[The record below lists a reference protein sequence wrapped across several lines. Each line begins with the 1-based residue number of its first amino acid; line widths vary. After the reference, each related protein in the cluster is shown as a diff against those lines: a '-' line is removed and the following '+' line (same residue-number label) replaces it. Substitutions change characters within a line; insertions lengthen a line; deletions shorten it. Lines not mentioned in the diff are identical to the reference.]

1 MSGPDQLFAKLR
13 ARPAR
18 ARVWV
23 QTLILLVHPGS
34 SGHGG
39 GSDTTPHRASV
50 SPAAAEQATSR
61 LTGERPEGGGADE
74 RRRHARDELRRGG
87 VVWLAYATA
96 VRHLIRLAVPAAA
109 VFLPIGLLAASAL
122 IFLADGS
129 AAVVNGDFELIGAPD
144 TSLLVWSAA
153 VLVVL
158 VAGQA
163 VALPATVMLATGR
176 LVGKDV
182 STSDAMR
189 AAARRWPATAVLV
202 LVGVVA
208 FTAAL
213 AAGLGILMWT
223 GAQVT
228 AYAVMA
234 VLALAAM
241 PCLLAVAPMVLEGR
255 SARGALA
262 RAYRLTAGASWVTPL
277 TLAFGVVLL
286 PALAAK
292 AVNWAV
298 SGLPIVPAVAG
309 SVLALITVP
318 FQATVIARLFL
329 HRLVIKGTITEF
341 KEIVDGLPASTPRPA
356 RRMPVLAALLL
367 PGLLYGA
374 AVLINP
380 LGWPEVSETAVTEN
394 WSRGPDSEVSEEDGR
409 PKPELDA
416 SDLRAL
422 YAGLG
427 GRMVMLLDGSAEAK
441 LLTCMDSSCTRTQF
455 TWAEPVGVVGRFTA
469 AGARLADGRLVVSTW
484 TQEGA
489 DEDGL
494 IPDYDKWHAWLRLL
508 ICDATTCIPAPG
520 GRPITEVT
528 SSVQHRTV
536 ALAARPDGG
545 LLVAQLHDRPFSARD
560 IDKETLSITTCD
572 DPACAHPRTK
582 EIAKLPIDRFAN
594 DTPGLI
600 AGVGSDDHPVVVRFD
615 RGTGSIFVISCDDP
629 ACARTR
635 MGQPVREGSP
645 DYSGHAHRSDT
656 AMAVRTDG
664 QPLIAHLD
672 VSDGAIKLLDCHTRE
687 CSKADTVTLAEPGRN
702 TAPAM
707 VLDRNGRA
715 LVAYQDLDRDRI
727 VIAACAGTRCT
738 RTPVTTIRRGG
749 DDGLAMALN
758 GQGRPMIAWM
768 DVGGWHDWDLVVT
781 TPLNLP

>member
-1 MSGPDQLFAKLR
+1 M
-13 ARPAR
+13 
-18 ARVWV
+18 
-23 QTLILLVHPGS
+23 
-34 SGHGG
+34 
-39 GSDTTPHRASV
+39 
-50 SPAAAEQATSR
+50 
-61 LTGERPEGGGADE
+61 TGERPEGDGAND
-74 RRRHARDELRRGG
+74 RRPHARDELRRGG

-96 VRHLIRLAVPAAA
+96 VRHLIRLAVPAVA

-122 IFLADGS
+122 VLLADGS
-129 AAVVNGDFELIGAPD
+129 AAVVNDDFELIGAPD
-144 TSLLVWSAA
+144 MSLLAWSAA

-158 VAGQA
+158 VAGQT

-255 SARGALA
+255 SARGSLA
-262 RAYRLTAGASWVTPL
+262 RAYRLTAGASWATPL

-286 PALAAK
+286 PALAAR

-309 SVLALITVP
+309 FVLALITVP
-318 FQATVIARLFL
+318 FQAAVIARLFL
-329 HRLVIKGTITEF
+329 HRLVLKGTINEF
-341 KEIVDGLPASTPRPA
+341 KEIVDGLPASTPRPV
-356 RRMPVLAALLL
+356 RRVPVLMALIL
-367 PGLLYGA
+367 PGLLYCG

-380 LGWPEVSETAVTEN
+380 LGWLVVSETAVTEN
-394 WSRGPDSEVSEEDGR
+394 WSRGPDSQVSEEDGR
-409 PKPELDA
+409 PKPQLHA
-416 SDLRAL
+416 SDLQAL
-422 YAGLG
+422 HVGPG
-427 GRMVMLLDGSAEAK
+427 GRMVMLMDDSAEAK
-441 LLTCMDSSCTRTQF
+441 LLTCMDINCTQTRF
-455 TWAEPVGVVGRFTA
+455 TWAEPVGVAGRFTA

-494 IPDYDKWHAWLRLL
+494 ILDYDKWRAWLRLL
-508 ICDATTCIPAPG
+508 ICDATACIPAPG
-520 GRPITEVT
+520 GKPITEVT

-536 ALAARPDGG
+536 ALAARPGGG
-545 LLVAQLHDRPFSARD
+545 LLVAQLHDHPFSARD
-560 IDKETLSITTCD
+560 IDKESLSITTCD
-572 DPACAHPRTK
+572 DPACTHPRTK
-582 EIAKLPIDRFAN
+582 EIAKLPADRYRV
-594 DTPGLI
+594 DRRGLVV
-600 AGVGSDDHPVVVRFD
+600 GVGPDDRPVVLRFD
-615 RGTGSIFVISCDDP
+615 RDTGSIFVISCADP

-635 MGQPVREGSP
+635 LGQPVREGSP
-645 DYSGHAHRSDT
+645 DYSDHAHRADT
-656 AMAVRTDG
+656 AMVVQADG
-664 QPLIAHLD
+664 RPLVAHLD

-687 CSKADTVTLAEPGRN
+687 CSKADSVTLAEPGRN

-715 LVAYQDLDRDRI
+715 LVAYQDLDRERI
-727 VIAACAGTRCT
+727 VIATCTGTRCT

-749 DDGLAMALN
+749 GNRLAMALN
-758 GQGRPMIAWM
+758 GQGRPVITWM
-768 DVGGWHDWDLVVT
+768 DVAGWDDWDLVVT